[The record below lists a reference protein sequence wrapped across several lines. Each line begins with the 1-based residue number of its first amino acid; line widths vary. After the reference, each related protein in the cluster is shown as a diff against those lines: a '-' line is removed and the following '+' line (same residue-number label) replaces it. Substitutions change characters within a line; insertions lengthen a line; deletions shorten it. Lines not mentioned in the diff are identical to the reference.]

1 MDVVTQ
7 EPINGD
13 NPLLKAKNCLITPHM
28 SWAATEC
35 RERIIDITV
44 DNIKAFLAGAPK
56 NVVNP

>member
-1 MDVVTQ
+1 MSQ

-13 NPLLKAKNCLITPHM
+13 NPLLTAKNCLITPHM

-35 RERIIDITV
+35 RERIMAITRE
-44 DNIKAFLAGAPK
+44 NIRAYLAGKPQ